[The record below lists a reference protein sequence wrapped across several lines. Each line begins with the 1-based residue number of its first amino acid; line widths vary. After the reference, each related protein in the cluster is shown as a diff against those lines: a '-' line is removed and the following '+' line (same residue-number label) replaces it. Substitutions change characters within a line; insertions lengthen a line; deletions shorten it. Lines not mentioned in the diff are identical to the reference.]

1 MGGHAKAEEEEETV
15 LLGVPGHQAGI
26 RCSMERRVVG
36 QVRDMWCEG
45 ENVAHGAA
53 SLQKDSE
60 LCGCGRPKDRVE
72 DK

>member
-1 MGGHAKAEEEEETV
+1 MWEVMQRQKRKKPYY
-15 LLGVPGHQAGI
+15 LVPGHQAGI

-36 QVRDMWCEG
+36 QVMDMWCEG

-60 LCGCGRPKDRVE
+60 LCGCGGPKDRVE
-72 DK
+72 YK